1 MEEEGRVDR
10 GDVLSEGVQR
20 PEGRKIGRLGGG

>member
-1 MEEEGRVDR
+1 MEEEGRVDC

-20 PEGRKIGRLGGG
+20 REGRKIGRLGGG